1 MRVKILLF
9 LMSEMVFL
17 SVCFKIR
24 CKITKNIREKI
35 DKIVQNSK
43 KN

>member
-17 SVCFKIR
+17 SVYIKIR
-24 CKITKNIREKI
+24 CKITKNI
-35 DKIVQNSK
+35 
-43 KN
+43 